1 MCYTKIHN
9 AENSRSINSFFSTH
23 SCAYVVG
30 FNSLYDVSYIS
41 GADPGGHPAR
51 APLKLEKI

>member
-1 MCYTKIHN
+1 MCYTKIQN
-9 AENSRSINSFFSTH
+9 AENNINSFFSTH